1 MKAERQKIYWIIIG
15 ALLFNWL
22 FWNEKMALNS
32 LPYDLFLLRVL
43 FSLYPKARHTSTVR
57 WLLAGHLICLAM
69 IQRRQEITRPIRDMY
84 NSVPASYIWAI
95 RR

>member
-32 LPYDLFLLRVL
+32 LPYDLFYSE
-43 FSLYPKARHTSTVR
+43 FFFPYT
-57 WLLAGHLICLAM
+57 
-69 IQRRQEITRPIRDMY
+69 QRPGILPR
-84 NSVPASYIWAI
+84 
-95 RR
+95 